1 MPTLPICNVNWT
13 ARTSAPDRWENFLVD
28 HSTRIYIA
36 GHRGMVG
43 SACLR
48 LLQKRGFTNLLTATR
63 QELDL
68 TQSAAVEAFYAKHRP
83 EMVIVAAAKVGGILA
98 NSQQPVEFLTENLTI
113 QNNLITAA
121 HRHGVKK
128 LLFLGSSCIYPKLAP
143 QPISETALLTGPLE
157 PTNDAYALAKICG
170 IRLCQAYRQEY
181 GDHYISVMP
190 TNLYGPG
197 DNYDLQTSHVMA
209 ALLRRFHEAKEQN
222 QATITLWGSGT
233 PRREFLHVDDL
244 ADACLFL
251 LESYDSGEIV
261 NIGCGED
268 ITIAELAQKISTLAG
283 YNGGIL
289 WDRSKPDGT
298 PRKLLDISRLKNLGW
313 TPRISLDTGLKLA
326 YQSFLQSLE
335 QAAL

>member
-1 MPTLPICNVNWT
+1 M
-13 ARTSAPDRWENFLVD
+13 D

-48 LLQKRGFTNLLTATR
+48 LLQERGFRNLLTATR

-68 TQSAAVEAFYAKHRP
+68 TQAAAVEAFYAKHRP
-83 EMVIVAAAKVGGILA
+83 GVVIVAAAKVGGILA

-121 HRHGVKK
+121 HRHGAKK

-143 QPISETALLTGPLE
+143 QPIAETTLLTGPLE

-222 QATITLWGSGT
+222 QETITLWGSGT

-244 ADACLFL
+244 AEACLFL
-251 LESYDSGEIV
+251 LENYDSGEIV

-268 ITIAELAQKISTLAG
+268 LTIAELAQKISALVGFTG
-283 YNGGIL
+283 EIL
-289 WDRSKPDGT
+289 WDRTKPDGT
-298 PRKLLDISRLKNLGW
+298 PRKLLDVSRLKKLGW
-313 TPRISLDTGLKLA
+313 SPRISLDAGLKLA
-326 YQSFLQSLE
+326 YQSFLQSRERVTL
-335 QAAL
+335 

>member
-1 MPTLPICNVNWT
+1 M
-13 ARTSAPDRWENFLVD
+13 E

-48 LLQKRGFTNLLTATR
+48 LLQARGFTNLLTATR

-68 TQSAAVEAFYAKHRP
+68 TQAAAVEAFYAKHQP
-83 EMVIVAAAKVGGILA
+83 EVVIVAAAKVGGILA

-121 HRHGVKK
+121 HHHGVKK
-128 LLFLGSSCIYPKLAP
+128 LLFLGSSCIYPKLAS
-143 QPISETALLTGPLE
+143 QPISETSLLTGPLE

-222 QATITLWGSGT
+222 QATISLWGSGT

-244 ADACLFL
+244 AEACLFL
-251 LESYDSGEIV
+251 LERYDSGEIV

-268 ITIAELAQKISTLAG
+268 ITIAELAQKISALVGFTG
-283 YNGGIL
+283 EIL
-289 WDRSKPDGT
+289 WDRTKPDGT
-298 PRKLLDISRLKNLGW
+298 LRKLLDISRLKNLGW
-313 TPRISLDTGLKLA
+313 SPRISFDEGLKLA
-326 YQSFLQSLE
+326 YQAFLQSRE
-335 QAAL
+335 QVIL

>member
-1 MPTLPICNVNWT
+1 M
-13 ARTSAPDRWENFLVD
+13 D
-28 HSTRIYIA
+28 HSTRIYVA

-48 LLQKRGFTNLLTATR
+48 LLQARGFTDLLTRTR

-68 TQSAAVEAFYAKHRP
+68 TQAAAVDSFYAQNRP
-83 EMVIVAAAKVGGILA
+83 EVVIVAAAKVGGILA

-128 LLFLGSSCIYPKLAP
+128 MLFLGSSCIYPKLAP
-143 QPISETALLTGPLE
+143 QPISETSLLTGPLE

-170 IRLCQAYRQEY
+170 IRLCQAYREEY
-181 GDHYISVMP
+181 GDNYISVMP

-197 DNYDLQTSHVMA
+197 DNYDLKSSHVMA

-222 QATITLWGSGT
+222 QPSITVWGTGT

-244 ADACLFL
+244 AEACLFL
-251 LESYDSGEIV
+251 LEKYDKGEIV

-268 ITIAELAQKISTLAG
+268 ITIAELAQKIASLVG
-283 YNGGIL
+283 YKGEIL

-298 PRKLLDISRLKNLGW
+298 PRKLLDVSRLKNLGW
-313 TPRISLDTGLKLA
+313 SPRITLDEGLKMA
-326 YQSFLQSLE
+326 YRSYLQTLE
-335 QAAL
+335 LSAS

>member
-1 MPTLPICNVNWT
+1 M
-13 ARTSAPDRWENFLVD
+13 D
-28 HSTRIYIA
+28 HSTRIYVA

-48 LLQKRGFTNLLTATR
+48 LLQARGFTDLLTRTR

-68 TQSAAVEAFYAKHRP
+68 TQAAAVDSFYAQNRP
-83 EMVIVAAAKVGGILA
+83 EVVIVAAAKVGGILA

-143 QPISETALLTGPLE
+143 QPISETSLLTGPLE

-170 IRLCQAYRQEY
+170 IRLCQAYREEY
-181 GDHYISVMP
+181 GDNYISVMP

-197 DNYDLQTSHVMA
+197 DNYDLKSSHVMA

-222 QATITLWGSGT
+222 QPSITVWGTGT

-244 ADACLFL
+244 AEACLFL
-251 LESYDSGEIV
+251 LENYDKGEIV

-268 ITIAELAQKISTLAG
+268 ITIAELAQKIASMVG
-283 YNGGIL
+283 FKGEIL

-298 PRKLLDISRLKNLGW
+298 PRKLLDVSRLKNLGW
-313 TPRISLDTGLKLA
+313 SPRITLDEGLKLA
-326 YQSFLQSLE
+326 YQSYLQTLE
-335 QAAL
+335 LSAS